1 MSKSRSTVFTVGH
14 SNHSLE
20 AFIAM
25 IGAARADA
33 IVDVRTFP
41 RSRTNPQFNI
51 DTLPHALSLHQIEY
65 SHWPDLGGRRNKQD
79 NVATDTNALW
89 NNRSFHNYADYA
101 LTTQFQSDLGR
112 LIELASHR
120 RPALMCSEAVW
131 WRCHRRIITDYL
143 IAREIEV
150 LHIMGE
156 GKLSPAK
163 LTPGAIVGGSDL
175 VRYPKPAS

>member
-1 MSKSRSTVFTVGH
+1 MSKSPPIIFTVGH

-20 AFIAM
+20 TFIAM
-25 IGAARADA
+25 LGAAKVDA

-51 DTLPHALSLHQIEY
+51 DTLPDALSLYQIDY

-79 NVATDTNALW
+79 NVPTDTNALW

-101 LTTQFQSDLGR
+101 LTPQFQSDLYR
-112 LIELASHR
+112 LIAFASHQ

-131 WRCHRRIITDYL
+131 WRCHRRIITDHL
-143 IAREIEV
+143 IARDIEV
-150 LHIMGE
+150 RHIMDE
-156 GKLSPAK
+156 KKISAAK
-163 LTPGAIVGGSDL
+163 LTPGAIVG
-175 VRYPKPAS
+175 VEHHVTYPQPES